1 MRLIGRHEVVARQ
14 KLHLEG
20 IASGL
25 DVPKGEMAFIRL
37 GSSLVAL
44 DVGHLHA
51 QRSIALEF
59 SVANSMGRQARP
71 CLGPSARNYVC
82 LRNVSPLGRNG
93 HVAVGNIH
101 AKGLAAVI
109 K

>member
-1 MRLIGRHEVVARQ
+1 MALIWLRRG
-14 KLHLEG
+14 
-20 IASGL
+20 
-25 DVPKGEMAFIRL
+25 
-37 GSSLVAL
+37 LVAL

-71 CLGPSARNYVC
+71 CLGPSTRNYIGLWNVC
-82 LRNVSPLGRNG
+82 PLGRHG